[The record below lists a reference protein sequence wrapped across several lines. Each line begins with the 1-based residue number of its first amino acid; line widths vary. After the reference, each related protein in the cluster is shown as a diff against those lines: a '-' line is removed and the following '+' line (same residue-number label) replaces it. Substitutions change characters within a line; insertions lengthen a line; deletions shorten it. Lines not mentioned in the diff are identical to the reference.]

1 MKKIIPLFP
10 VLAGICW
17 GSAGIFVR
25 GLQAAGLSNLTII
38 FGRLTMTVI
47 MVGAYM
53 LIRDR
58 KLFHLNKKD
67 IPIVAFTGVIGFSL
81 MNIFYNYSIQY
92 LSLSLAAVLLCTAPV
107 YVIIFGAIVFKEKIT
122 PLKILCMF
130 AVLFGCLLM
139 TGVIESGHLQWSL
152 FGIMIGV
159 LCSLSNAVCT
169 LGCNEASG
177 VRGVHP
183 VTLLFYN
190 SLFALLP
197 QLFFVNFSELG
208 SFIAPDPVKGVG
220 VFILNALITSLLPN
234 LFFNI
239 AFIYMESGVVSIL
252 ASGAEPTAALIFG
265 ILIFSEIPTI
275 PGFLGMVIVVGSII
289 ILTNS
294 KQEKQKITRGDTA

>member
-1 MKKIIPLFP
+1 MKKIINLFP

-25 GLQAAGLSNLTII
+25 ELQAAGLSNFTII

-47 MVGAYM
+47 LVGLYM
-53 LIRDR
+53 LIKDR

-67 IPIVAFTGVIGFSL
+67 IPVVAFTGILGFGL

-107 YVIIFGAIVFKEKIT
+107 YVIIFGAIFFKERIT
-122 PLKILCMF
+122 PLKIACML

-139 TGVIESGHLQWSL
+139 TGVIETGHLQWSV
-152 FGIMIGV
+152 FGIVVGV

-169 LGCNEASG
+169 IGCNEASG
-177 VRGVHP
+177 VRGIHP

-190 SLFALLP
+190 SLFALIP
-197 QLFFVNFSELG
+197 MP
-208 SFIAPDPVKGVG
+208 FIADFGELTTYIAADPVKGIG
-220 VFILNALITSLLPN
+220 IFFMNSLIASLLPN

-252 ASGAEPTAALIFG
+252 ASGAEPTSALIFG
-265 ILIFSEIPTI
+265 ILIFSEIPTL
-275 PGFLGMVIVVGSII
+275 PGFIGMVIVIGAII
-289 ILTNS
+289 VLTNS
-294 KQEKQKITRGDTA
+294 KNKKQKLTREETS